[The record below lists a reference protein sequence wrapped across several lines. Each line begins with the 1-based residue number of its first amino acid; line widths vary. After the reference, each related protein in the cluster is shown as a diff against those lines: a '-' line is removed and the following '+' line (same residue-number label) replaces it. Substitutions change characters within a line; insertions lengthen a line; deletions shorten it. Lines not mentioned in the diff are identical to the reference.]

1 MPIYLYQVRL
11 ININKNIATVVE
23 RRSIGTS
30 LHYGLLF
37 NIR

>member
-1 MPIYLYQVRL
+1 MPIYLYQARL
-11 ININKNIATVVE
+11 ININKNIVTIVE

-37 NIR
+37 NLR